1 MGKIMKDKIH
11 AKGID
16 ISIYTT
22 KYTQVAETVSFPT
35 TALSRRIDFTRL
47 GLSAL
52 LNSRMLDL
60 KRIIILPTFKPPP
73 VEPAQAPININRTNM
88 VRLKAVH

>member
-22 KYTQVAETVSFPT
+22 NFENEFISELDEKQKYS
-35 TALSRRIDFTRL
+35 
-47 GLSAL
+47 
-52 LNSRMLDL
+52 
-60 KRIIILPTFKPPP
+60 
-73 VEPAQAPININRTNM
+73 
-88 VRLKAVH
+88 